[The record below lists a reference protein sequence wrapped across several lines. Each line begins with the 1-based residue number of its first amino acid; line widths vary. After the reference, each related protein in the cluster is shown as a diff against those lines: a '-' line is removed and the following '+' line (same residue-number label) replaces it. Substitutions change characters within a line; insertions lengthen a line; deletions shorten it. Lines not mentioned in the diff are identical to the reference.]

1 MSGIRFAALSL
12 RDASFTQTRVENH
25 HPVLGFAPNQ
35 ALTPT
40 GLYPGNEALQS
51 VLRAINPRLLFPSN
65 AQAQLSGHFHLFE
78 MVSFATA
85 QPTQL
90 ISGNGGRMGRCA
102 AAACARAQPAPGAV
116 VETIVSTNEYG
127 FMTIEQES
135 DGAWRIKAS
144 DRRGQ
149 PVTTCMLRDAKTRCT
164 PETLP

>member
-1 MSGIRFAALSL
+1 
-12 RDASFTQTRVENH
+12 
-25 HPVLGFAPNQ
+25 VLGFAPNPT
-35 ALTPT
+35 LTPT

-51 VLRAINPRLLFPSN
+51 VLQAINPRLLFPSN
-65 AQAQLSGHFHLFE
+65 TQAQLSGHVHLFE

-90 ISGNGGRMGRCA
+90 ISGNGGAWADARLPIALAR
-102 AAACARAQPAPGAV
+102 RAQPAPGAV

-135 DGAWRIKAS
+135 DGVWRIEAR
-144 DRRGQ
+144 DRSGQ